1 MKNKILKIFLLI
13 LTNILILLVIF
24 LLLWHNNIFVL
35 KAVRIYNNQLVTKNE
50 ILRRTMFD
58 FSADIF
64 NININKIEKDL
75 LKLPMIEDVRISRF
89 YPSILKIQVK
99 EHDLIAGISG
109 SEVAVVTEKG
119 NLIFNYNPE
128 VLYDLPII
136 TGIHFKTDTLGNRKP
151 QNPELMKKCVKI
163 LKAIKK
169 NDPLLFH
176 EISELN
182 FSQNKGMMFFLRKNN
197 IPVIFGENNLIR
209 KLNYFSTIFNELFEK
224 KSLNSVLALDIRYE
238 GQVVVKQK

>member
-1 MKNKILKIFLLI
+1 M
-13 LTNILILLVIF
+13 
-24 LLLWHNNIFVL
+24 
-35 KAVRIYNNQLVTKNE
+35 
-50 ILRRTMFD
+50 
-58 FSADIF
+58 
-64 NININKIEKDL
+64 
-75 LKLPMIEDVRISRF
+75 
-89 YPSILKIQVK
+89 
-99 EHDLIAGISG
+99 
-109 SEVAVVTEKG
+109 
-119 NLIFNYNPE
+119 
-128 VLYDLPII
+128 
-136 TGIHFKTDTLGNRKP
+136 
-151 QNPELMKKCVKI
+151 KI

-169 NDPLLFH
+169 NDSLLFH